1 MAQVGIDLIEISR
14 MRRAL
19 QNRHFFERVFGELE
33 RAELEKK
40 RDIPPSAAAC
50 FAAKEAFSKA
60 LGTGIRGFALCE
72 VQLLHDSLG
81 KPQLQLSGR
90 AAELAQKK
98 QLTAFSV
105 SITHTK
111 EYAAAVVAA
120 DRE

>member
-1 MAQVGIDLIEISR
+1 MIQVGIDLIEISR

-60 LGTGIRGFALCE
+60 LGTGIRGFSLHE
-72 VQLLHDSLG
+72 VQLVHDSLG
-81 KPQLQLSGR
+81 KPLLRLCGN
-90 AAELAQKK
+90 AAALAQAKG
-98 QLTAFSV
+98 LNAFSV

-111 EYAAAVVAA
+111 EYSAAVVAA